1 MALVRPTAAGKGAA
15 GLTRE
20 HVLIPWEAQGGA
32 PPPVIDHAD
41 GCYLY
46 TPEGGRILDFSSGL
60 VNVNAGHSHPK
71 IVDAIRRQ
79 AERLTYVNPSFSTE
93 IRARLAQMLT
103 RISPGQAFAKTFFTN
118 GGADANENAVKIARL
133 FTGRHKV
140 LTAYRGYH
148 GATYGA
154 ITMSGDPRRWPVEP
168 GIPGVVRF
176 LTPYPYRSPFSVP
189 PEREAAAAL
198 EHLETVLMYEGP
210 QTVAAILIETVIGG
224 SGLIVPPDGYLQGL
238 REICDRHGI
247 LLIFDEVMAGFGRTG
262 AWFACQHWNVVPDM
276 ITFAKGVTSGYV
288 PLGGVLVTAPIARHF
303 DDHVLWAGLTYSG
316 HPLACAAGC
325 ANLEVFEEE
334 GLIDRARR
342 LEELLGNRLRRLADR
357 HPIVGDVRGKGLFW
371 GVELVKD
378 RATKEPLAPFS
389 RSGPSPM
396 KAFLEGALARGT
408 YLIGRYNV
416 FVAAPPLV
424 VSEAQIEEGVRAID
438 GALADVAG

>member
-1 MALVRPTAAGKGAA
+1 MALVKPVATGKGP
-15 GLTRE
+15 GELTRE
-20 HVLIPWEAQGGA
+20 HVLIPWESQGGA
-32 PPPVIDHAD
+32 PPPVIDHAE

-46 TPEGGRILDFSSGL
+46 TPDGTRILDFSSGL

-79 AERLTYVNPSFSTE
+79 AGRLTYVNPSFSTE
-93 IRARLAQMLT
+93 IRARLAQKLT
-103 RISPGQAFAKTFFTN
+103 QISPGRRFAKTFFTN
-118 GGADANENAVKIARL
+118 GGADANENAVKIARQV
-133 FTGRHKV
+133 TGRHKV

-176 LTPYPYRSPFSVP
+176 LSPYPYRSPFSVP
-189 PEREAAAAL
+189 PERETAAAL
-198 EHLETVLMYEGP
+198 EHLETILMYEGP
-210 QTVAAILIETVIGG
+210 QTVAAILIESVIGG

-247 LLIFDEVMAGFGRTG
+247 LLIFDEVMSGFGRTG
-262 AWFACQHWNVVPDM
+262 AWFACEHWNVIPDM
-276 ITFAKGVTSGYV
+276 ITFAKGITSGYV
-288 PLGGVLVTAPIARHF
+288 PLGGVLVSAPIASHF

-342 LEELLGNRLRRLADR
+342 LEAVLGDGLRRLAAR
-357 HPIVGDVRGKGLFW
+357 HRIVGDVRGKGLFW

-396 KAFLEGALARGT
+396 KAFLAGALARGT
-408 YLIGRYNV
+408 YLIGRYNI

-424 VSEAQIEEGVRAID
+424 VTEAQIEEGVRAID